1 MPVQP
6 TYPGV
11 YIEELPS
18 GSRTI
23 TAVATSVTAFVGRTR
38 RGSVTEPIA
47 CFSFA
52 DFQRRCGG
60 LWAASELGYAVSQ
73 FFANGGGQAL
83 VSRVATGA
91 TTPTTSIAGV
101 DGASNFVLRAADPG
115 AWGSALRV
123 TVSHGT
129 TGEVDETA
137 DDDTF
142 HLTIDEVDTVA
153 EAAALTIGDPV
164 RQAAALAA
172 AILVREQFLHV
183 SVVEDASRWVGR
195 ILEQQSALVR
205 LTTTSDDRP
214 IEVERQSF
222 GAAVDGGTGSNTDY
236 TAAIERLALADIVN
250 LVCVPPPARG
260 SDISL
265 AVLGDA
271 LAFSQRARAILLID
285 PPAAWTDAAAAAALT
300 GGYDALRSHDAAYYW
315 PAIRAADPLEDNRV
329 RTFAPCGAVAGVIA
343 RVDGER
349 GVWKSPAGLDAT
361 LAGVA
366 ALAADVTDV
375 DSGIVNERGVN
386 ALRRIAP
393 AGALIWGARTARGAD
408 TLASPWKYLA
418 VRRIAL
424 FIEESLRRGTQWAVF
439 EGNDEPLW
447 GQLRASIGA
456 FMRQLFRQGAF
467 QGKSANEAYFVRCDA
482 TTTTSADIER
492 GVVNVIVGFAPLKPA
507 EFVMLQFQQLAGQ

>member
-6 TYPGV
+6 TFPGV

-18 GSRTI
+18 GTRTI
-23 TAVATSVTAFVGRTR
+23 TAVPTSVTAFVGRTR
-38 RGSVTEPIA
+38 RGATDEPIT

-52 DFQRRCGG
+52 DFERRCGG
-60 LWAASELGYAVSQ
+60 LWASSELGHAIAH
-73 FFANGGGQAL
+73 FFANGGGQAV

-91 TTPTTSIAGV
+91 TTSSTTIAGS
-101 DGASNFVLRAADPG
+101 DGTTDFVLDAANPG
-115 AWGSALRV
+115 AWGGNLRV

-129 TGEVDETA
+129 PGAVDATA

-142 HLTIDEVDTVA
+142 HLILDEVDPAA
-153 EAAALTIGDPV
+153 EAAALAIADPV

-172 AILVREQFLHV
+172 ATITRETFTHV
-183 SVVEDASRWVGR
+183 SVDEHASRWVGR
-195 ILEQQSALVR
+195 ILEQQSTLAR
-205 LTTTSDDRP
+205 LDTASSARP
-214 IEVERQSF
+214 IEVDRQSF
-222 GAAVDGGTGSNTDY
+222 GASVDGGPGSNADY
-236 TAAIERLALADIVN
+236 TAAIERLARADVVN

-260 SDISL
+260 ADISL

-271 LAFSQRARAILLID
+271 LAFCQRVRAILLVD
-285 PPAAWTDAAAAAALT
+285 PPAAWTDAASAAALT
-300 GGYDALRSHDAAYYW
+300 GGYDALRSQDAAFYW
-315 PAIRAADPLEDNRV
+315 PAIRAGDPLEQYRV

-343 RVDGER
+343 RTDAER
-349 GVWKSPAGLDAT
+349 GVWKSPAGIDAT
-361 LAGVA
+361 LAGIS
-366 ALAADVTDV
+366 ALASDVTDD
-375 DSGIVNERGVN
+375 DSGIVNARGVN
-386 ALRRIAP
+386 ALRRLPP

-418 VRRIAL
+418 VRRLAL

-456 FMRQLFRQGAF
+456 FMRQLFRQGAL
-467 QGKSANEAYFVRCDA
+467 QGRSAAEAYFVRCDA
-482 TTTTSADIER
+482 TTTTPADQDR
-492 GVVNVIVGFAPLKPA
+492 GVVNAIVGFAPLAPA